1 MEVVNTRPAASS
13 ELRGLR
19 GGDLCTFPDL
29 NSPTAAIFSHYTG
42 PAGPAPGTAAP
53 TSIPLFLHD
62 SAKLCGYY
70 QPTESGGPGRA
81 NDNLMMLDGTKRVC
95 SRAGLLLKV
104 SVTESGVL
112 YLGVI
117 VR

>member
-1 MEVVNTRPAASS
+1 MEVVNTRPVASP

-29 NSPTAAIFSHYTG
+29 NSPTAGIFSHYTG

-70 QPTESGGPGRA
+70 QPTESWGPGRA

>member
-1 MEVVNTRPAASS
+1 MEVVNTRPAASP

-19 GGDLCTFPDL
+19 GDLCTFPDL

>member
-1 MEVVNTRPAASS
+1 MVVVNTRPAARP
-13 ELRGLR
+13 EMRGLR
-19 GGDLCTFPDL
+19 GDLCTFPDL

-70 QPTESGGPGRA
+70 QPAES
-81 NDNLMMLDGTKRVC
+81 
-95 SRAGLLLKV
+95 
-104 SVTESGVL
+104 
-112 YLGVI
+112 
-117 VR
+117 